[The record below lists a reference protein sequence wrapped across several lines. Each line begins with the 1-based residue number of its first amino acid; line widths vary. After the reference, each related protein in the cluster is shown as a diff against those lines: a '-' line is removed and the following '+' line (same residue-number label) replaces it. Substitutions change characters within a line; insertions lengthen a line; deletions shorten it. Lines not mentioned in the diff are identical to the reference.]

1 MSAPQQNSEYDNV
14 PVANVVYGIPI
25 QNDATAK
32 LTRRVLNVSI
42 AMALIALATFIVD
55 IATGRYTGI
64 GFLIAVGIPACGYF
78 GAKRKDRGLLSWF
91 WACNLMCVVLF
102 VISAIVLFGV
112 TLPALDCLCSQ
123 ECRQD
128 NDIASDDPEDKED
141 IDDVCGR
148 QDELR
153 QLYLVGFGIG
163 LVMAILQCAG
173 VVYGRELAQHSYFVS
188 NHAAAP
194 GTAFVPTA
202 QPVQVQA
209 QRAQPAAQG
218 GGGYNPQPAAQ
229 ATSYGQHA
237 PLYDAPGAGYP
248 QHGGYNQSGGYPQQ
262 GGYPKTAS

>member
-1 MSAPQQNSEYDNV
+1 MCTFEHCWLLST
-14 PVANVVYGIPI
+14 
-25 QNDATAK
+25 DAHIFGTFAQ
-32 LTRRVLNVSI
+32 LGFGPAVSQRQ
-42 AMALIALATFIVD
+42 AHLAAFATPPLATMFAD
-55 IATGRYTGI
+55 
-64 GFLIAVGIPACGYF
+64 
-78 GAKRKDRGLLSWF
+78 
-91 WACNLMCVVLF
+91 LMCVVLF

-123 ECRQD
+123 ECRQN
-128 NDIASDDPEDKED
+128 NDINSDDPDDKED

-209 QRAQPAAQG
+209 QRAQPTAQG
-218 GGGYNPQPAAQ
+218 SGGYNPQPAAQ